1 MGAAVRRPHG
11 IPRPPGPAR
20 ITTPVAPV
28 RALAVRWAPMGREKL
43 DGLRGELAKIPL
55 LIAKVRGEIQAVYG
69 RFMAFQEEVGGH
81 LGEFGQQLFGI
92 HVIQE
97 MILEKINIS
106 PEEVKAR
113 IDAREAALAAQ
124 QKHLNERAEAAR
136 AAAEVEKMRQAMA
149 HHAGATEQPSP
160 AEGDHAQA
168 AQAAEALGSDQDD
181 QQR

>member
-1 MGAAVRRPHG
+1 
-11 IPRPPGPAR
+11 
-20 ITTPVAPV
+20 
-28 RALAVRWAPMGREKL
+28 MGREKL

-55 LIAKVRGEIQAVYG
+55 LIAKVRGEIQAVYS
-69 RFMAFQEEVGGH
+69 RFMAFQGEVGGH
-81 LGEFGQQLFGI
+81 LGEFGRQLFGI

-97 MILEKINIS
+97 MILEKVQIS

-149 HHAGATEQPSP
+149 QHAGATEQPSP

-168 AQAAEALGSDQDD
+168 AQAEAPRPDQDD